1 MKGLL
6 FFSATALILVGAA
19 PSDHMRGHHG
29 IRIVNGYPPC
39 SRTVQDRCI
48 QLYERGVA
56 TAANLALNERLGP
69 GRSWTAMGG
78 PLEPVQG
85 SDVAPAAAPAPADN
99 WGMPAKP
106 GSYPPCSATV
116 TDRCDQM
123 MRHHKPAK
131 PAGNWE
137 PVLGERG

>member
-1 MKGLL
+1 MKRLL
-6 FFSATALILVGAA
+6 FFSATALVLVGAA

-29 IRIVNGYPPC
+29 VRIVNGYPPC

-56 TAANLALNERLGP
+56 TAANLALNEKLGP
-69 GRSWTAMGG
+69 GRTWTAMGG

-85 SDVAPAAAPAPADN
+85 SDTAPAAAPADN

-116 TDRCDQM
+116 TDRCNQI
-123 MRHHKPAK
+123 RHPKPAQT
-131 PAGNWE
+131 AGNWE
-137 PVLGERG
+137 PVLGRIG